1 VDKRTFLKSVF
12 LGSTGIILSGFVTR
26 LKANRLRRKWNG
38 EFLLPELA
46 YSFNALE
53 PYIDAQTMEL
63 HYSKH
68 HAAYTDK
75 FNAAVKEAGLTGK
88 TAFDILSEV
97 SKYPLAIR
105 NNGGGYL
112 NHKLFWKMLAPATG
126 QKPSPELLN
135 AITLDFG
142 SLEVFKEKFNAA
154 AKSVFGSGWTW
165 LIVADNKLKIVTT
178 PNQDSPIM
186 DIAADKGTP
195 LLCLDIWEH
204 AYYLKYQNRRPEYI
218 DAFWNVVNW
227 DFVSQRYTR
236 NKDKQSSAD
245 KQN

>member
-1 VDKRTFLKSVF
+1 VDKRAFLKSVF
-12 LGSTGIILSGFVTR
+12 LGSSALFLTGFTSK
-26 LKANRLRRKWNG
+26 LKAARNRRKWNG

-46 YSFNALE
+46 YAYNALE

-88 TAFDILSEV
+88 TAYQILSEV
-97 SKYPLAIR
+97 SKYPASIR
-105 NNGGGYL
+105 NMGGGYF
-112 NHKLFWKMLAPATG
+112 NHKLFWKMLAPAKG
-126 QKPSPELLN
+126 QQPSAELMKAL
-135 AITLDFG
+135 IQDFG
-142 SLEVFKEKFNAA
+142 SFDGFREKFNAA
-154 AKSVFGSGWTW
+154 SKSVFGSGWTW
-165 LIVADNKLKIVTT
+165 LIAADDKLKITTT

-186 DIAADKGTP
+186 DIATDKGTP
-195 LLCLDIWEH
+195 LLCLDVWEH

-236 NKDKQSSAD
+236 NKNKQPASDS
-245 KQN
+245 